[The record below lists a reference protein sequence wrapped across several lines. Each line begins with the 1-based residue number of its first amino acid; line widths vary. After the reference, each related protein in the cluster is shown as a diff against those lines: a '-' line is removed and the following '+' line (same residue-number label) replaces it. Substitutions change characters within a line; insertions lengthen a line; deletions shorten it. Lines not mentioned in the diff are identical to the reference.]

1 MHGLPRGRHGL
12 RARSVSAALT
22 AVACYAS
29 RVRAATV
36 APAALLGSVLL
47 FASSPAAAQPGRTS
61 SLSWLRM
68 PGADA
73 CIATQALARSVEERL
88 GRHVFVSA
96 SAADVSVEGR
106 VEKRGKGAGWHA
118 VITIRDAKGALLGTR
133 DVERQDASCETMN
146 EPLAL
151 IIAVMIDPD
160 VNLTAPPSPSALS
173 LPSPPALPPA
183 PPPPPPPAPAP
194 APAPP
199 KDPLRVEGGVG
210 AILTS
215 GLAPALA
222 PGAVITGLLQPPG
235 VPLGL
240 RGYTVLLLPSP
251 AERDGAR
258 GTFDTLYLG
267 GSLCPVL
274 RRRLIV
280 GMLCAGGQIGVIR
293 SHAETKDRGIEEKT
307 LPLWNL
313 AAEARASFPVLPPAT
328 IIAGVAGIL
337 PLVRP
342 TFEYTPTTPGAA
354 PANLHEVSR
363 LAVTADVG
371 IAFFF
376 P

>member
-1 MHGLPRGRHGL
+1 MAAHARRGRLH
-12 RARSVSAALT
+12 R
-22 AVACYAS
+22 
-29 RVRAATV
+29 
-36 APAALLGSVLL
+36 
-47 FASSPAAAQPGRTS
+47 
-61 SLSWLRM
+61 
-68 PGADA
+68 
-73 CIATQALARSVEERL
+73 IATQALARSVEERL

-106 VEKRGKGAGWHA
+106 IEKRGKGPGWHA

-160 VNLTAPPSPSALS
+160 VNLTAPPSPSPSPLALP

-183 PPPPPPPAPAP
+183 PPPAPAPAPAPPSPSPPVPAP

-199 KDPLRVEGGVG
+199 KDPFRVEGGVG

-267 GSLCPVL
+267 GSLYPVL

-280 GMLCAGGQIGVIR
+280 GMLCAGGQIGVIH

-328 IIAGVAGIL
+328 ITAGVAGIL

-342 TFEYTPTTPGAA
+342 TFEYAPTTPGAA